1 MERVSEKKSSHA
13 TYFSREAADVE
24 PNCLPHANL
33 TIFAAPIE
41 HISKLGEGAERWK
54 ASARASET
62 RRVRWRG
69 LARQRYADGSV
80 YESDVWKANHKG
92 RPPVRII

>member
-33 TIFAAPIE
+33 MIFAAPIE
-41 HISKLGEGAERWK
+41 HISKLGK
-54 ASARASET
+54 VK
-62 RRVRWRG
+62 VRSG
-69 LARQRYADGSV
+69 
-80 YESDVWKANHKG
+80 G
-92 RPPVRII
+92 RRIIRGARR